1 MQYPVG
7 NNNPVGYILYVP
19 YLYPVGYVVYP
30 VGISCGENGPV
41 EYPVHR
47 ISCGEQP
54 PQDIHTGYMLTTHR
68 VCSTVYLNIL
78 WVISCRLHI

>member
-1 MQYPVG
+1 MHCISVRGVTSVQYPVG
-7 NNNPVGYILYVP
+7 NNNPVGYILYVT

-54 PQDIHTGYMLTTHR
+54 PQDIHTGYTI
-68 VCSTVYLNIL
+68 LNIL
-78 WVISCRLHI
+78 